1 MSDFVFSCLKIVSLN
16 VRGLRDSTKIK
27 SMFIFV
33 RRSNANI
40 IFFYKRLIHV
50 KLMLN
55 GGVLRGEIK
64 SFVVMLL
71 TIRQV
76 SLFFSISLKVMF

>member
-40 IFFYKRLIHV
+40 FFFYKRLIHV

-55 GGVLRGEIK
+55 GGILRGEIK

>member
-1 MSDFVFSCLKIVSLN
+1 MSDFVFSCSKIVSLN
-16 VRGLRDSTKIK
+16 VRSLRDSTKIK

>member
-16 VRGLRDSTKIK
+16 VRRLRDSTKIK

-40 IFFYKRLIHV
+40 FFFYKRLIHV

>member
-40 IFFYKRLIHV
+40 IFFLQETHSCETDV
-50 KLMLN
+50 N
-55 GGVLRGEIK
+55 GVLRGEIK

>member
-16 VRGLRDSTKIK
+16 VRRLRDSTKIK